1 MTETYEMGD
10 LVYFTDL
17 QDETLIAVILAEG
30 RSGYGFETK
39 LIYVVYVLATAETV
53 LAYDWEIDPIQKSD

>member
-17 QDETLIAVILAEG
+17 QDKTLIAVIRAEG
-30 RSGYGFETK
+30 RSGYGHETK
-39 LIYVVYVLATAETV
+39 LIYVVYLMATAETV
-53 LAYDWEIDPIQKSD
+53 LAYEWEIDPFPK